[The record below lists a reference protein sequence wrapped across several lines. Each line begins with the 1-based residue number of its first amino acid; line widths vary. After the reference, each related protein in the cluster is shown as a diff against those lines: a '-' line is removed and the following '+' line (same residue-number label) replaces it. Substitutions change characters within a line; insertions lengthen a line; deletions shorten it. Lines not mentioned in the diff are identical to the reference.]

1 MSRSYEASHAASTRS
16 WRAATTARMRGR
28 LRLEDHLETKPCVR
42 GGHGI
47 ETNYSVPCSL
57 CRRAFGGFLHHTPA
71 AALSKSDHT
80 NDGLRRAW
88 WQACREEHINPQQ
101 PTRLP
106 LIFALDRKLG
116 IQGGFVYLLDC
127 TDSGELAKLPST
139 GIPIHCAG
147 NLKPLKKRDSG
158 SSCSGGSG
166 CGAGG
171 GHGCSGGSCGGG
183 CDGGS

>member
-1 MSRSYEASHAASTRS
+1 
-16 WRAATTARMRGR
+16 
-28 LRLEDHLETKPCVR
+28 
-42 GGHGI
+42 
-47 ETNYSVPCSL
+47 VPCSL